1 MYIYDLPMKIN
12 FVSETILF
20 ADDTSVIVPNR
31 KFEYYFSV
39 SNLFLSYMIKLF
51 AAAAATFVL
60 NLAKTNKI
68 NFITKN

>member
-1 MYIYDLPMKIN
+1 MKIN
-12 FVSETILF
+12 FVSDTILF

-51 AAAAATFVL
+51 AAAATFVL
-60 NLAKTNKI
+60 NLTI
-68 NFITKN
+68 